1 MSNKPS
7 INLCGGNGPAG
18 DVSTRALWALGAAV
32 RALEEV
38 VAAYER
44 EEETTMV
51 ECSICGESFWPSGR
65 WREDWCAACA
75 INFKASEELRLH
87 GEIEPGG
94 SLTLSPRQVQAMRR
108 IAERHRQED
117 ADDAPGA

>member
-7 INLCGGNGPAG
+7 INLCGVNGPAG
-18 DVSTRALWALGAAV
+18 DVSTRALWALVAAV

-51 ECSICGESFWPSGR
+51 ECSICGESFWPTGR

-75 INFKASEELRLH
+75 INFRNSDELRIH
-87 GEIEPGG
+87 AEIEPT
-94 SLTLSPRQVQAMRR
+94 SLTLTPRQVQAMRR
-108 IAERHRQED
+108 IAQRHRQEED
-117 ADDAPGA
+117 TGGG